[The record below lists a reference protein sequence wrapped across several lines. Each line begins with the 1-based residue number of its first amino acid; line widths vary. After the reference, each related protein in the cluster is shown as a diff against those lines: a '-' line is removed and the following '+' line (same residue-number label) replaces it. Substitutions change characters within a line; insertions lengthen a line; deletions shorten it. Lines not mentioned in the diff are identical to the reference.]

1 MKEAIKEFLNN
12 DIVKRALKTFLQAF
26 LATLSVSI
34 VTVQDF
40 PTLKAVVVGAIAA
53 GISAVWNS
61 LVSKKQ

>member
-1 MKEAIKEFLNN
+1 MKEAIKSFLNN
-12 DIVKRALKTFLQAF
+12 DIVKRALKTFVQAF

-34 VTVQDF
+34 VAVQDF

>member
-1 MKEAIKEFLNN
+1 MKEAIKSFLNN
-12 DIVKRALKTFLQAF
+12 DIVKRALKTFIQAF

>member
-12 DIVKRALKTFLQAF
+12 DIVKRALKTFVQAF

-40 PTLKAVVVGAIAA
+40 STLKAVVVGAIAA